1 MGFSEESFFKATY
14 LKIYTLLE
22 ARTDYMK
29 KTAGGGVNTDNENK
43 ALQNL
48 DNFLG

>member
-22 ARTDYMK
+22 SRTEYMK
-29 KTAGGGVNTDNENK
+29 KTGDNIGNTDNENK
-43 ALQNL
+43 ALQSL